1 MPQDLTSLRMLARLP
16 FDTVIDVRS
25 PAEYAEDH
33 VPGAINLPALSNA
46 ERAIV
51 GTIYKQ
57 EDPFK
62 ARKIGGAMV
71 ARNAAQHLDGPLAA
85 MPGGW
90 RPLVY
95 CWRGGQ
101 RSGAFTSILQQIG
114 WRADVVRGGYKA
126 YRRLV
131 VQALYQQP
139 VAQPIV
145 LVDGGTGCAKTEI
158 LAHLAQIGAQVLD
171 LEGMANHRGSVFGN
185 MGAQPAQ
192 KMFESRIAMALAEA
206 QPERPLYIEAES
218 YKVGDL
224 LLPPMLWQAM
234 QGAKRVVVH
243 ADLPSRAQF
252 LAHRYTEITSDAQ
265 RLAETLQALRPYHGA
280 EQLEAWQDMA
290 QTRQFVPLAEQLIA
304 QHYDPRYGKKAA
316 SRAPAVARVN
326 LANMQPP
333 ALQAAAMEIVSI
345 TGK

>member
-1 MPQDLTSLRMLARLP
+1 MPQDLTSLRMLAGLP
-16 FDTVIDVRS
+16 FDTIIDVRS

-33 VPGAINLPALSNA
+33 VPGAMNLPALSNA

-62 ARKIGGAMV
+62 ARKTGAAMV
-71 ARNAAQHLDGPLAA
+71 ARNAAQHLEGPLAP

-131 VQALYQQP
+131 VQALYHQP
-139 VAQPIV
+139 VTQPIV
-145 LVDGGTGCAKTEI
+145 LIDGGTGTAKTEI

-171 LEGMANHRGSVFGN
+171 LEGMANHRGSVFGG
-185 MGAQPAQ
+185 MGQQPAQ
-192 KMFESRIAMALAEA
+192 KMFESRIAMALATCA
-206 QPERPLYIEAES
+206 PDRPLYIEAES

-224 LLPPMLWQAM
+224 LLPPMVWQAM
-234 QGAKRVVVH
+234 QGAQRLVLQ
-243 ADLPSRAQF
+243 ADLPSRARY
-252 LAHRYTEITSDAQ
+252 LAQTYTQITADAQ
-265 RLAETLQALRPYHGA
+265 RLAHTLQALRPYHCA
-280 EQLEAWQDMA
+280 EQVEAWQNMA
-290 QTRQFVPLAEQLIA
+290 QTGQFVPLAEQLIA

-316 SRAPAVARVN
+316 SRAQPMGQVR
-326 LANMQPP
+326 LPNMQPSS
-333 ALQAAAMEIVSI
+333 LQAAALQIVSI
-345 TGK
+345 AGK

>member
-1 MPQDLTSLRMLARLP
+1 MPQDLTSLRMLAGLP
-16 FDTVIDVRS
+16 FDTIIDVRS

-33 VPGAINLPALSNA
+33 VPGAMNLPALSNT

-62 ARKIGGAMV
+62 ARKTGAAMV
-71 ARNAAQHLDGPLAA
+71 ARNAAQHLEGPLAP

-131 VQALYQQP
+131 VQALYHQP
-139 VAQPIV
+139 VTQPIV
-145 LVDGGTGCAKTEI
+145 LIDGGTGTAKTEI

-171 LEGMANHRGSVFGN
+171 LEGMAKKKYV
-185 MGAQPAQ
+185 
-192 KMFESRIAMALAEA
+192 K
-206 QPERPLYIEAES
+206 
-218 YKVGDL
+218 
-224 LLPPMLWQAM
+224 
-234 QGAKRVVVH
+234 
-243 ADLPSRAQF
+243 
-252 LAHRYTEITSDAQ
+252 
-265 RLAETLQALRPYHGA
+265 
-280 EQLEAWQDMA
+280 
-290 QTRQFVPLAEQLIA
+290 
-304 QHYDPRYGKKAA
+304 GKK
-316 SRAPAVARVN
+316 
-326 LANMQPP
+326 
-333 ALQAAAMEIVSI
+333 
-345 TGK
+345 